1 MIETFVVNVK
11 YGFCVA
17 MCFMDTRLQR
27 ILVDF
32 IFLSHQQNSVST
44 TLKAF
49 SRMLHITINAWYR

>member
-17 MCFMDTRLQR
+17 MCFMDTRRKL
-27 ILVDF
+27 IDF

>member
-17 MCFMDTRLQR
+17 MCFMDTRRKL
-27 ILVDF
+27 IV
-32 IFLSHQQNSVST
+32 FLSHQQNSVST

>member
-17 MCFMDTRLQR
+17 VCFMDTRR
-27 ILVDF
+27 KSVDF
-32 IFLSHQQNSVST
+32 IFLLSHQQNSVST

-49 SRMLHITINAWYR
+49 SRMPHITINAWYR

>member
-17 MCFMDTRLQR
+17 MCFMDTRRKL
-27 ILVDF
+27 IDF
-32 IFLSHQQNSVST
+32 ILSHQQNSVST

>member
-17 MCFMDTRLQR
+17 MCFMDTRYKEFWL
-27 ILVDF
+27 ISF
-32 IFLSHQQNSVST
+32 FLSHQQNSVST